1 MKKYI
6 KKLCKLGYRYAG
18 QKVDKVY
25 ICGENNAG
33 MSYRSNVFYEKN
45 NRIIRKH
52 ELEKKYDNDQIENIL
67 SEIRYKLFFSPI
79 VDVFRELCEKHPNIR
94 VLKIVYD
101 VKSKKIDYTIS
112 EEEIPSGIYCEAQSK
127 IWYGDVKEQVE
138 NKEAIEEGKLTEK
151 YVRDMCE
158 ICKEETKE
166 NVDKIYIYCT
176 QRGRTRAYTVFL
188 EKENRVYIPVEQYR
202 YLLTSILKRICINN
216 KKLKELKI
224 VYDVKKDKVDF
235 ELIQKNI
242 PADKIVYDALMK
254 WYMEVKKEV
263 EKTEDIKEV
272 NLMEKYIKEMCR
284 LSCEYVERNADKI
297 YIFGVRKSEDYY
309 IDAFYEKNDKVALKT
324 RLNNLLDLEDK
335 ENSFE
340 YDISHE
346 RSKKY
351 FVPIIK
357 LFRSVCKTYENLA
370 VLKVVYDVKKQ
381 TFSYSISEEKIKSRA
396 LGYDRDMFLIWYQEI
411 KKQVENK

>member
-1 MKKYI
+1 MEKYI

-33 MSYRSNVFYEKN
+33 MSYKADVFYEKN
-45 NRIIRKH
+45 NKIFTRH
-52 ELEKKYDNDQIENIL
+52 ELEKKYDNNQIEGIL
-67 SEIRYKLFFSPI
+67 SVIRYKLLLLLMQ
-79 VDVFRELCEKHPNIR
+79 DAFRKLCKKYPNIR
-94 VLKIVYD
+94 VLKIIYD

-112 EEEIPSGIYCEAQSK
+112 EEEIPSGIYCEAPSK
-127 IWYGDVKEQVE
+127 IWYEDVKEQVE
-138 NKEAIEEGKLTEK
+138 NKEAIEEGKLIEK

-158 ICKEETKE
+158 ISKEETKE

-176 QRGRTRAYTVFL
+176 QRERTRAYTVFL

-235 ELIQKNI
+235 DLIQKNI

-272 NLMEKYIKEMCR
+272 NLMEKYIKEICR

-309 IDAFYEKNDKVALKT
+309 IDAFYEKNGKVALEEM
-324 RLNNLLDLEDK
+324 LNDLLDSKDK
-335 ENSFE
+335 ENSFDYNIVKE
-340 YDISHE
+340 RRHTHFIS
-346 RSKKY
+346 
-351 FVPIIK
+351 IIK

-381 TFSYSISEEKIKSRA
+381 TFSYSISEEKIRSRA
-396 LGYDRDMFLIWYQEI
+396 DGYDRDMFLIWYEEI